1 MNTPAEPAPGS
12 LSSAAAPA
20 AVPATG
26 TARPAVTAPTAVPS
40 PRDVPAPRIEAPSL
54 VHLAAEAIRKM
65 ILSGRL
71 APGDRLIEERLT
83 EELGISR
90 PPLREALR
98 LLHNE
103 GLIETRP
110 RRGSTVTIL
119 TDQDVYEILTLRSAF
134 ERLAIELGVPVRH
147 PERLAVCRDALERM
161 EHDARMEDRGS
172 LVEHAY
178 EFHASIV
185 ALAGHRRLDESYAG
199 VQQQVI
205 LCMAR
210 NLYTR
215 EHEFESLTE
224 HVARHRY
231 LLDLIEAG
239 DPDAVLA
246 ELAVHGERSFLKRST
261 TAATEGPPT

>member
-1 MNTPAEPAPGS
+1 MNTTAKPLVGSTTALTAPVLTAPREPAG
-12 LSSAAAPA
+12 
-20 AVPATG
+20 
-26 TARPAVTAPTAVPS
+26 
-40 PRDVPAPRIEAPSL
+40 PRIDAPSL
-54 VHLAAEAIRKM
+54 VHLAAEEIRKM

-98 LLHNE
+98 LLQHE

-119 TDQDVYEILTLRSAF
+119 TDQDVFEILTLRSA
-134 ERLAIELGVPVRH
+134 L
-147 PERLAVCRDALERM
+147 ERLAVELGIPVRDPARLAACRDALERM
-161 EHDARMEDRGS
+161 ERDARDEDRGS

-178 EFHASIV
+178 VFHASIV
-185 ALAGHRRLDESYAG
+185 ALAGHGRLDDSYAA
-199 VQQQVI
+199 VQQQLM

-215 EHEFESLTE
+215 EHEFETLTQ
-224 HVARHRY
+224 HVDRHRH
-231 LLDLIEAG
+231 LLDVIEAG